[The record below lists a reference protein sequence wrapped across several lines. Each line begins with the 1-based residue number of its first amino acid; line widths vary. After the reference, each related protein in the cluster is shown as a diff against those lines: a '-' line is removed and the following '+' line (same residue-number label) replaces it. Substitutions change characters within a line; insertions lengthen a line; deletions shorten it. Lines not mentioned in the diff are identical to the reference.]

1 MDKNR
6 ATRQTVQHQRK
17 NRVSGALLASL
28 LVGGIVVCAASR
40 AQPATP
46 PGPKSINIEAG
57 RLTDAIKALST
68 QTGVVVTA
76 DDQLLEGRRA
86 SALSGSYTAQ
96 EALNALL
103 TGTGLIAAAAPDGT
117 VTLEAGP
124 TPGFELET
132 VVIVG
137 TKQSQG
143 RQQAT
148 QSVSVL
154 TQRDTIGQQSVFDLF
169 SSIPNIAQS
178 TKSFLPTVRGLDG
191 NGVAAGGGGA
201 VTGANPRMVN
211 YIDGIA
217 RTYGATPDG
226 QGSFWDLA
234 QVEVYRGAQSTLLGQ
249 NALAGAVV
257 QTTKNPVFKDE
268 YAVQLG
274 AHNQRATVNGAFM
287 VNKVISDSIA
297 IRVTGEAINGKNAI
311 DYSGFTGTGV
321 TADDRDEFGRVK
333 YGRYRFKAL
342 MAATDELTLKLTLE
356 QERRRNPYT
365 VDAASNSARR
375 EVNDGGYGRLDSDN
389 RVAAF
394 NANYEINQEWAFD
407 AVLSRQKATTKF
419 GPPIVG
425 SPDPAAFLDFT
436 FNSTETAL
444 EPKLVYKATR
454 GRTSAV
460 IGAYVKNRDRDDLGR
475 PGSSFALTADDRA
488 KSRSLFADATL
499 QVSPEWD
506 LLAGARY
513 VDDQQ
518 TRNFSAFD
526 GLLAYGFDEH
536 SKVFLPKL
544 GATWNA
550 SVDAAFSVLAYKGY
564 TAGGGGVS
572 FVSFTPYRYSKETVQ
587 TVELVARTQWLDRR
601 LTANANLF
609 FTRLHDAQ
617 ISGIGVA
624 GPNDGIYVNLAKA
637 RTRGLEVDIS
647 FRPDPKSR
655 IGVAVGLLDTRIDD
669 FGSAANNSKNGNQLG
684 LSPRASANINGS
696 FEVLPALTLGGSLA
710 FASQRYTDYENLPED
725 RLPGYGLAN
734 INLQYRIANVTFTGY
749 VNNVFDRLVKFSS
762 FSAFNQAYFND
773 PRTVGVNVK
782 AEF

>member
-6 ATRQTVQHQRK
+6 TTRHAVQHQRK
-17 NRVSGALLASL
+17 YRVSGALLTPL
-28 LVGGIVVCAASR
+28 LVGGLVVCAASR
-40 AQPATP
+40 AQPAAT
-46 PGPKSINIEAG
+46 PGPQPINIEAG
-57 RLTDAIKALST
+57 RLADAIKALST

-76 DDQLLEGRRA
+76 DDRLLEGRRA
-86 SALSGSYTAQ
+86 PAVSGRYAAP

-103 TGTGLIAAAAPDGT
+103 TGTGLIAAAAPDGM
-117 VTLEAGP
+117 VTLKAGP
-124 TPGFELET
+124 TAGLALET

-154 TQRDTIGQQSVFDLF
+154 TERDTIGQQSVFDLF
-169 SSIPNIAQS
+169 SVIPNIAQQS
-178 TKSFLPTVRGLDG
+178 KSFLPTVRGLDG

-211 YIDGIA
+211 YIDGVA

-249 NALAGAVV
+249 NALAGAIV
-257 QTTKNPVFKDE
+257 QTTKDPVFKDA

-274 AHNQRATVNGAFM
+274 AHNQRTTVNGAFM
-287 VNKVISDSIA
+287 VNKAISDSVA
-297 IRVTGEAINGKNAI
+297 IRFTGEAIDGKNAI
-311 DYSGFTGTGV
+311 DYSGYTGTG
-321 TADDRDEFGRVK
+321 ASAEDRDEFGRVK

-342 MAATDELTLKLTLE
+342 MAASDELTLKLTLE

-365 VDAASNSARR
+365 VDGTSNSARR
-375 EVNDGGYGRLDSDN
+375 EVNNDRYGWFDADT

-394 NANYEINQEWAFD
+394 NANYEINPEWSFD

-444 EPKLVYKATR
+444 EPKLAYKAKQS
-454 GRTSAV
+454 RTSAV
-460 IGAYVKNRDRDDLGR
+460 VGAFVKDRDRDDLGK
-475 PGSSFALTADDRA
+475 PGSIFALTADDRA
-488 KSRSLFADATL
+488 RSRSAFADATL
-499 QVSPEWD
+499 QLSPEWD

-513 VDDQQ
+513 IDDQQ
-518 TRNFSAFD
+518 KRNFSAFG
-526 GLLAYGFDEH
+526 GLLTYAFDEH
-536 SKVFLPKL
+536 GKVFLPKL
-544 GATWNA
+544 GVTWNA
-550 SVDAAFSVLAYKGY
+550 SADAAFSVLAYKGY

-572 FVSFTPYRYSKETVQ
+572 LVTFTPYRFDKETAE
-587 TVELVARTQWLDRR
+587 TIDLVARTQWLERR
-601 LTANANLF
+601 LTANVNLF
-609 FTRLHDAQ
+609 FTRLRDAQ
-617 ISGIGVA
+617 IGGIGPA
-624 GPNDGIYVNLAKA
+624 GPNDGIYINVAKA
-637 RTRGLEVDIS
+637 RTRGMEVDVGY
-647 FRPDPKSR
+647 RPDAKTR
-655 IGVAVGLLDTRIDD
+655 MGFALGLLDTRIVD
-669 FGSAANNSKNGNQLG
+669 FGSAANNSNNGNRLG
-684 LSPRASANINGS
+684 LSPRATANINAS
-696 FEVLPALTLGGSLA
+696 VEVVPALTLGGSLA
-710 FASQRYTDYENLPED
+710 FASKRFTDYENLPED

-734 INLQYRIANVTFTGY
+734 INLEYRVANVTLTGY
-749 VNNVFDRLVKFSS
+749 VNNVFDKLVQLSRFTAS
-762 FSAFNQAYFND
+762 NQANVND
-773 PRTVGVNVK
+773 PRTVGINVR